1 MAPVLYHVSITMD
14 ILSFRFL
21 PVLACLSSYS
31 NGEELGSIIQKHS
44 LAIEKQIMIGSEGA
58 LRKCDILN
66 LSPHHTYLSEEI
78 PQWAMQL
85 KFLPTLDIKTLAST
99 SSCLIICSRVNDYT
113 TLSALVKFGFAA
125 TLHKRLGMALSLG
138 DGITLQVL
146 RGTPNFPFMI
156 TATSNYGK
164 EQFLCPAIGESLPVL
179 QSRMCDRSK
188 DT

>member
-1 MAPVLYHVSITMD
+1 M
-14 ILSFRFL
+14 
-21 PVLACLSSYS
+21 
-31 NGEELGSIIQKHS
+31 
-44 LAIEKQIMIGSEGA
+44 EKQIMIGSEGA

-99 SSCLIICSRVNDYT
+99 SSCLIICYRVNDYK

-138 DGITLQVL
+138 DGITLGVL
-146 RGTPNFPFMI
+146 RGTPNFPFMN